1 MMLMLNLYEKNLIN
15 DHHLQ
20 YVHEDQNQLNELV
33 NIVLMDVPLF
43 KKLINQIKNLN
54 VLFTCIRFFSRNLT

>member
-33 NIVLMDVPLF
+33 DIVLMDVPLF
-43 KKLINQIKNLN
+43 KKLLNQIKTMNFYLPA
-54 VLFTCIRFFSRNLT
+54 FDFFRVI